1 MNTTTLFQIQKN
13 GFHALFAERNQTD
26 MGGGMGYGLCGT
38 IVKSLG
44 LSAFTGRCEM
54 SKRNGIQEVEALEVH
69 EREGNS

>member
-1 MNTTTLFQIQKN
+1 
-13 GFHALFAERNQTD
+13 
-26 MGGGMGYGLCGT
+26 MGYGLCGT

-69 EREGNS
+69 ERERNS